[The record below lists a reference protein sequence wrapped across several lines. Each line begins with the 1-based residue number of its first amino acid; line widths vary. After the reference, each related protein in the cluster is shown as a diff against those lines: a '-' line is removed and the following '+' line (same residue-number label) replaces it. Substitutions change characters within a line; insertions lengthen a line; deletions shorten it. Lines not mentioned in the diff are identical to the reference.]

1 MPSEP
6 FHVEPLDA
14 TFGAMVTNLKLTKL
28 DGRAFAELYETW
40 LEYALLVFPAQHL
53 SNDEQIAFA
62 KRFGEL
68 EFELTAL
75 TNVKEDGSI
84 RTSDDDDMVKILK
97 GNMGWHTDS
106 TYMPV
111 QAKGAVFTAHVVPS
125 KGGETGW
132 ADMRAGY
139 RDLDTAMKE
148 KIADLSAYHSLYYS
162 QKKFGEM
169 KDKEDSEY
177 FGYGLHGQEPPLRP
191 LVKMHPETRVTA
203 MTIGRHAYGIPGLS
217 EEESGELLRD
227 LVEFTCQEPRVYQ
240 HSWHPG
246 DLVVWDN
253 RCLMHRGFPWD
264 MTEPRVM
271 YHTRIAG
278 DPETEFAA
286 HD

>member
-14 TFGAMVTNLKLTKL
+14 TFGAMVTNLKLAEL
-28 DGRAFAELYETW
+28 DDRAFAELYETW

-125 KGGETGW
+125 QGGETGW

-148 KIADLSAYHSLYYS
+148 KIADLSAYLSL
-162 QKKFGEM
+162 
-169 KDKEDSEY
+169 
-177 FGYGLHGQEPPLRP
+177 
-191 LVKMHPETRVTA
+191 
-203 MTIGRHAYGIPGLS
+203 
-217 EEESGELLRD
+217 
-227 LVEFTCQEPRVYQ
+227 
-240 HSWHPG
+240 
-246 DLVVWDN
+246 
-253 RCLMHRGFPWD
+253 
-264 MTEPRVM
+264 
-271 YHTRIAG
+271 
-278 DPETEFAA
+278 
-286 HD
+286 

>member
-14 TFGAMVTNLKLTKL
+14 TFGAMVTDLKLTEL

-40 LEYALLVFPAQHL
+40 LEYALLVFPTQHL

-253 RCLMHRGFPWD
+253 RCLMHHATTYNSAHIRHMHRTTICG
-264 MTEPRVM
+264 
-271 YHTRIAG
+271 TR
-278 DPETEFAA
+278 P
-286 HD
+286 H